1 MQNRTPIPRESR
13 PALPDFTPVPRK
25 FRHDG
30 WTPERQKA
38 FIEAL
43 ADTGCVS
50 RAATMVNM
58 AQRNCYYLRRQPGAE
73 EFRRAWEAA
82 LDFGVQRLKDVAFER
97 AIEGELVP
105 VFVAGKLM
113 GYRRKRNDALL
124 MFCLRHYGQDSGGRR
139 TTVNYF
145 SSKAQAGVNGQGGAA
160 AEASTTTVRTVING
174 NGGAQSKLERD
185 DGLAQD
191 IEGFGG
197 VELDEQAQAEIQ
209 AAFLAHAERRR
220 AADAVIEGGGINGTM
235 QLAHDPAVDYIGID
249 GTGVNYLGAIEPP
262 FVLEELVTF
271 GDDQGHWKDA
281 GADIPQEY
289 ADVWESLESK
299 RALPAIAEVKK
310 RKRKPERG

>member
-1 MQNRTPIPRESR
+1 MQNRTPIPRDSR

-30 WTPERQKA
+30 WTPDRQKA

-50 RAATMVNM
+50 RAAAMVNM

-124 MFCLRHYGQDSGGRR
+124 MFCLRHYGQDASGRR

-185 DGLAQD
+185 DSLAQD
-191 IEGFGG
+191 IEGFAG
-197 VELDEQAQAEIQ
+197 VQLDEQAQAEIQ

-220 AADAVIEGGGINGTM
+220 AADAVIEEGGINGTM
-235 QLAHDPAVDYIGID
+235 QLAHDPAVDYIGTD

-281 GADIPQEY
+281 GREIPAEY

-299 RALPAIAEVKK
+299 RAVPAIAEVKK
-310 RKRKPERG
+310 RTRKSERG